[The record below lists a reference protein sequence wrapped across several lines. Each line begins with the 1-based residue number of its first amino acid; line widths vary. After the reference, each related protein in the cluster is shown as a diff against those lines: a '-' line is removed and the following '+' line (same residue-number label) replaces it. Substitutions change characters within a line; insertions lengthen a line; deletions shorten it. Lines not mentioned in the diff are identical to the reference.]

1 MIAKT
6 RKIYIDG
13 LHINASV
20 GMLEHERLARQPLI
34 IYGEFETDASTP
46 IDDKNID
53 TVLDYR
59 QLRSALIN
67 DIANAHTDL
76 LETLTE
82 RCLSTIMRDFD
93 MVSYAKIRICKPQA
107 FDDIDA
113 VCIEQTARRS

>member
-6 RKIYIDG
+6 RKIYING

-20 GMLEHERLARQPLI
+20 GMLDHERLARQPLLV
-34 IYGEFETDASTP
+34 YGEFETDASIP
-46 IDDKNID
+46 VDDKNID

-59 QLRSALIN
+59 QLRSSLIN

-76 LETLTE
+76 LETLSE
-82 RCLSTIMRDFD
+82 RCLQTIMNDFAS
-93 MVSYAKIRICKPQA
+93 VSYAKIRICKPQA

-113 VCIEQTARRS
+113 VCVEQTAKR